1 MDHHFP
7 PANPADAQYYNY
19 PTPEPES
26 LMAIDQIV
34 TLVERVGLPAV
45 IIAAAFWF
53 IRYQSE
59 QSKVEREEMWA
70 KDSSNDERL
79 MKLVETS
86 TTIMQE
92 MRASI
97 DKNSETMKELI
108 TEFRFIQN
116 RKNSNRS

>member
-7 PANPADAQYYNY
+7 PPNPADAQYYNY
-19 PTPEPES
+19 PTPPPES
-26 LMAIDQIV
+26 LMGVDQIV

-116 RKNSNRS
+116 RKNG

>member
-19 PTPEPES
+19 PTPQPES
-26 LMAIDQIV
+26 LMGIDQIV

-97 DKNSETMKELI
+97 DRNSETMKELI

-116 RKNSNRS
+116 RKNG